1 MRLRLLNRAAL
12 AVMLVAASLLS
23 FGASSR
29 AADAPH
35 AKNAPIIVFMTDYGL
50 LDDAVA
56 ICKGVMLTI
65 APDAR
70 IVDLTHQVTPYSVA
84 DGARFLAR
92 ASLYFPANTVFVG
105 VVDPGVGTARRAIIA
120 KSRRGQYFV
129 VPDNG
134 LLTPIQDRD
143 GIESAR
149 EIKSAA
155 WMLPE
160 PHSATFHGR
169 DIFAPAAAHLAR
181 GEDWSNAGPVIPQLV
196 RMSVSTAAVEA
207 GGINGHVVGLDG
219 PFGNLIT
226 DVKGRSLQHA
236 GLQAWGQGESQAWG
250 QRTFGAVCEH
260 VWGCACGAAVAVYRL
275 EWACQSCYQSGE
287 LRQGAGGCAASDTC
301 HRDEEMKI
309 QEPSIAGRLRGQER
323 RASSLFSSLSRPAT
337 EGSVIFNL

>member
-1 MRLRLLNRAAL
+1 MSEISQAKLRTQTHTGMALSMRLRLLNRAAL
-12 AVMLVAASLLS
+12 AVILVAAGLLS

-105 VVDPGVGTARRAIIA
+105 VVDPGVGTTRRAIIA
-120 KSRRGQYFV
+120 KSKRGQYFV

-181 GEDWSNAGPVIPQLV
+181 GDDWSNAGPVLPQLV
-196 RMSVSTAAVEA
+196 RMAVSTAAIEA

-226 DVKGRSLQHA
+226 DVKGDRLSTL
-236 GLQAWGQGESQAWG
+236 GYKLGDKVSVRVGDKDLSVPYVS
-250 QRTFGAVCEH
+250 TFGDVPT
-260 VWGCACGAAVAVYRL
+260 GQPLLYID
-275 EWACQSCYQSGE
+275 SSG
-287 LRQGAGGCAASDTC
+287 LVSLAINQGNFAKERGVVPPVTLV
-301 HRDEEMKI
+301 
-309 QEPSIAGRLRGQER
+309 IAKKR
-323 RASSLFSSLSRPAT
+323 
-337 EGSVIFNL
+337 